1 MAPSKTTTDTDGFDH
16 TSVTCKAFA
25 ALLCVSSVA
34 VGCTVLVSALKTQ
47 DPIGIYRPDA
57 VRRELPRDG
66 PFMAVETANPRGL
79 HGPGAVSPT
88 KEEFQAHLGEFAKKK
103 GAGWLFNRKHR
114 GKGGGGRGKGK
125 GGGRGGGLP
134 FGHAGM
140 RGPTGDFLWDRGA
153 GRRGHHVESGIGPMQ
168 VQAADYDE
176 EEAMGKVR
184 GCLLNLDRSGAQM
197 VPGERGFYPSP
208 AKWAE
213 MHEGN
218 VEAVQTA
225 TRRSPQPRQLF
236 LGDSITRG
244 LAAHRGASSEA
255 SSEASV
261 LALGISG
268 DTTTNLLWR
277 IRHGELPRNLRPE
290 KVAILIGANDF
301 THGRELAIDAPLR
314 TALSACAIIRH
325 VRHQGL
331 KAPITL
337 TKILP
342 RGKQWPHGLGANATR
357 RANALLEVLVK
368 GAAADFRVRLVD
380 CGGRFVLHPPEDSR
394 DDFGFI
400 NERLMPDR
408 VHMSPAGYAEWD
420 ACLNADV

>member
-1 MAPSKTTTDTDGFDH
+1 MAPSKTTMETDGFDH
-16 TSVTCKAFA
+16 TSLTCKAFA

-34 VGCTVLVSALKTQ
+34 VGCVTLVSALKTQ
-47 DPIGIYRPDA
+47 DPIGVYRPDA
-57 VRRELPRDG
+57 VRRELPRNG
-66 PFMAVETANPRGL
+66 PFMAVETANPHGL

-88 KEEFQAHLGEFAKKK
+88 KAEFQAHLAEFARKK
-103 GAGWLFNRKHR
+103 GVGWLFNRHHR
-114 GKGGGGRGKGK
+114 GKGRGGRGKGK
-125 GGGRGGGLP
+125 GNGRGSLP
-134 FGHAGM
+134 FGHPGV

-153 GRRGHHVESGIGPMQ
+153 GRRGHHVASGIGPMQ
-168 VQAADYDE
+168 VRAADYDE
-176 EEAMGKVR
+176 EEARAKVR
-184 GCLLNLDRSGAQM
+184 GCLLNLDRSGAPM

-208 AKWAE
+208 AKWTSY
-213 MHEGN
+213 HEGN

-225 TRRSPQPRQLF
+225 TRRSPQPRQLL
-236 LGDSITRG
+236 LGDSITRD
-244 LAAHRGASSEA
+244 LAEHRGASSEA
-255 SSEASV
+255 SSASSV

-277 IRHGELPRNLRPE
+277 VRHGELPRTLRPE

-301 THGRELAIDAPLR
+301 TRGRELAVDAPLR
-314 TALSACAIIRH
+314 TALSVCAIIRH

-342 RGKQWPHGLGANATR
+342 RGKQWPKGLGANATR

-368 GAAADFRVRLVD
+368 GAAPEFKLRLAD
-380 CGGRFVLHPPEDSR
+380 CGGRFVDSA
-394 DDFGFI
+394 GNI

-408 VHMSPAGYAEWD
+408 VHPSQQGYAEWD
-420 ACLNADV
+420 ACLNAAV

>member
-34 VGCTVLVSALKTQ
+34 VGCTMLVSALKTQ

-125 GGGRGGGLP
+125 GGGRGGPGGLP

-208 AKWAE
+208 AKWAQL
-213 MHEGN
+213 
-218 VEAVQTA
+218 VQSTLTTLPHLTQRCLA
-225 TRRSPQPRQLF
+225 GQVGAYALMVPQLTPQAGSGETGSAAHSRGAPPGEPQPHRPHPKSHCLF
-236 LGDSITRG
+236 T
-244 LAAHRGASSEA
+244 ASCA
-255 SSEASV
+255 SRHQVGGESV
-261 LALGISG
+261 
-268 DTTTNLLWR
+268 TTTLLAGSPNPNPNPNQVGGDAR
-277 IRHGELPRNLRPE
+277 GQCRGGADGDAAQPAAEAALPRRLDHARPHVE
-290 KVAILIGANDF
+290 SKACVAWVPAPRSRLIG
-301 THGRELAIDAPLR
+301 
-314 TALSACAIIRH
+314 
-325 VRHQGL
+325 
-331 KAPITL
+331 
-337 TKILP
+337 
-342 RGKQWPHGLGANATR
+342 RGWSRLGA
-357 RANALLEVLVK
+357 V
-368 GAAADFRVRLVD
+368 
-380 CGGRFVLHPPEDSR
+380 
-394 DDFGFI
+394 
-400 NERLMPDR
+400 
-408 VHMSPAGYAEWD
+408 
-420 ACLNADV
+420 

>member
-125 GGGRGGGLP
+125 GGGRGGPGGLP

-184 GCLLNLDRSGAQM
+184 GCLLNLDRSGAPM

-208 AKWAE
+208 AKWAQL
-213 MHEGN
+213 
-218 VEAVQTA
+218 VESTLTTAA
-225 TRRSPQPRQLF
+225 TRARWAGQVGAHALAHALVLPRLTA
-236 LGDSITRG
+236 L
-244 LAAHRGASSEA
+244 ASSGW
-255 SSEASV
+255 
-261 LALGISG
+261 LCRNWLRCAL
-268 DTTTNLLWR
+268 
-277 IRHGELPRNLRPE
+277 
-290 KVAILIGANDF
+290 
-301 THGRELAIDAPLR
+301 
-314 TALSACAIIRH
+314 
-325 VRHQGL
+325 
-331 KAPITL
+331 
-337 TKILP
+337 
-342 RGKQWPHGLGANATR
+342 
-357 RANALLEVLVK
+357 
-368 GAAADFRVRLVD
+368 
-380 CGGRFVLHPPEDSR
+380 
-394 DDFGFI
+394 
-400 NERLMPDR
+400 
-408 VHMSPAGYAEWD
+408 
-420 ACLNADV
+420 